1 LLDEPQRIF
10 FARLGVVAGTLD
22 LETAGAITASDPA
35 ETLNLLTALVR
46 HSMVAVVGDD
56 RYRLLD
62 TLRAYALE
70 ILETLDAD
78 DTRDRHADYH
88 VERAERAEHGIQGAD
103 QLMWLDRL
111 RMDVPDHR
119 AALEW
124 LVSTGDGI
132 RAARLAG
139 ALGWFWTLD
148 GMLAEACS
156 RLQQVLAFEVL
167 PAEVRG
173 KAMWSLSLLSASL
186 GELERAQAL
195 AVESIDLGRQSSD
208 LVVTGCGLN
217 ALAVAEWALGE
228 LDQSSRTRDEA
239 IAAFAAAGHKWGL
252 ALCGVL
258 QARTAIDQGA
268 QQAITLAEAGLEA
281 ARATGDLHLVGLGL
295 EQVTR
300 LALRAGD
307 VDIAHA
313 RGIEAVNVQERIG
326 YTEGVIA
333 ALHLLGRAILAT
345 GDGAAASTEHR
356 RALRMA
362 LTIGHVAAMCEALE
376 DLAQDAAAA
385 DQEQARSL
393 LQLAEHHR
401 AERSLPRRSDD
412 HTSATT
418 LRSQLGA
425 PDSRCHLDTSLE
437 DAVRE
442 VLQSAD
448 KPYHSPG
455 GHR

>member
-1 LLDEPQRIF
+1 
-10 FARLGVVAGTLD
+10 
-22 LETAGAITASDPA
+22 
-35 ETLNLLTALVR
+35 
-46 HSMVAVVGDD
+46 
-56 RYRLLD
+56 
-62 TLRAYALE
+62 
-70 ILETLDAD
+70 
-78 DTRDRHADYH
+78 
-88 VERAERAEHGIQGAD
+88 
-103 QLMWLDRL
+103 
-111 RMDVPDHR
+111 
-119 AALEW
+119 
-124 LVSTGDGI
+124 
-132 RAARLAG
+132 
-139 ALGWFWTLD
+139 
-148 GMLAEACS
+148 
-156 RLQQVLAFEVL
+156 
-167 PAEVRG
+167 
-173 KAMWSLSLLSASL
+173 MWSLSLLSASL
-186 GELERAQAL
+186 GELERAHAL
-195 AVESIDLGRQSSD
+195 AVESIDLGRRSSD

-228 LDQSSRTRDEA
+228 LDQSRRTRDEA
-239 IAAFAAAGHKWGL
+239 IAAFGAADHKWGL

-268 QQAITLAEAGLEA
+268 QQAIALAEAGLEA
-281 ARATGDLHLVGLGL
+281 ARASGDLHLVGLGL

-345 GDGAAASTEHR
+345 GDGAAASTQHR

-376 DLAQDAAAA
+376 DLAQDAAPS
-385 DQEQARSL
+385 DHEQARSL

-418 LRSQLGA
+418 LRNQLGA

-437 DAVRE
+437 EAVRE
-442 VLQSAD
+442 ILQSAD
-448 KPYHSPG
+448 KPHHHSPG
-455 GHR
+455 GHP